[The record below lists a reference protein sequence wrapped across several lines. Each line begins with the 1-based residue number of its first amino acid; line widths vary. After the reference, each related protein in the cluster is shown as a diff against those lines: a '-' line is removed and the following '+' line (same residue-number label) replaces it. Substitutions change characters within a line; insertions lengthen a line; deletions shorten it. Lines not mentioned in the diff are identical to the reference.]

1 MKTTKRTMGKLSN
14 QEKLY
19 RVLGELNDRQI
30 KNFYLSYFGK
40 DYLFEMISD
49 SVQDDNDLK
58 RAVKLVKSIK

>member
-19 RVLGELNDRQI
+19 RVLGELNDHQI